1 MKKGLIFTVIAV
13 VILAGLVFG
22 SDLSGFANMA
32 AEPKP
37 GS

>member
-1 MKKGLIFTVIAV
+1 MKKGLIFAAIAV

-22 SDLSGFANMA
+22 SDLVGLVSMA

>member
-1 MKKGLIFTVIAV
+1 MKKGIIFLAIAV
-13 VILAGLVFG
+13 VVVAVLLFG
-22 SDLSGFANMA
+22 SDLSGLVNMA